1 MDLDWY
7 TTREREY
14 AEVLPWDHLDAGLD
28 REWLWEDWQ
37 DALDEV
43 EVDDCRWT
51 PCFECGVC
59 PQLDTTIQIGPTGR
73 RLLPLTPVADLSNGS
88 LNSHHWRARNGRNAV
103 GRFLRLRLATAKS
116 SAMARSAVVVLGS
129 ALATPRTQPE
139 QHPPPV
145 QWLRVKYA
153 KRGRARFTSHR
164 DFGRAFE
171 RALRRA
177 GVPMA
182 YSSGFS
188 PHPRISYP
196 NASPTGAASEAEY
209 LEIGLAAACDP
220 DKVRVA
226 LDAAL
231 PPGLDVVEVAVV
243 RPGALAEELT
253 GSRWQVDLAGSAES
267 NAAGCPRGVPRQGRG
282 AGAADDQE
290 RNAGVRRPCGRGQR
304 SRSRDGRLTM
314 TLAHQTPLVRPDDV
328 LAGLRVASPEFAPME
343 PPILT
348 RLAQGR
354 LDPESGAIT
363 EPGHLQIAGGAA
375 RRASQL

>member
-1 MDLDWY
+1 
-7 TTREREY
+7 
-14 AEVLPWDHLDAGLD
+14 V
-28 REWLWEDWQ
+28 
-37 DALDEV
+37 
-43 EVDDCRWT
+43 
-51 PCFECGVC
+51 
-59 PQLDTTIQIGPTGR
+59 IQNRG
-73 RLLPLTPVADLSNGS
+73 
-88 LNSHHWRARNGRNAV
+88 WRAV
-103 GRFLRLRLATAKS
+103 T
-116 SAMARSAVVVLGS
+116 LG
-129 ALATPRTQPE
+129 LVATPRTQPE

-209 LEIGLAAACDP
+209 LEIGLAAVCDP
-220 DKVRVA
+220 DVVRVA
-226 LDAAL
+226 LDTAL
-231 PPGLDVVEVAVV
+231 PPGLDVVEVAAVH
-243 RPGALAEELT
+243 PGMLADELT
-253 GSRWQVDLAGSAES
+253 GSRWQVDLADLSIATLQAARDAFLARDAVLVQRMTKNGMREFDARAAVISLEVES
-267 NAAGCPRGVPRQGRG
+267 
-282 AGAADDQE
+282 
-290 RNAGVRRPCGRGQR
+290 
-304 SRSRDGRLTM
+304 GRLSM

-328 LAGLRVASPEFAPME
+328 LAGLRGASQEFAPIE
-343 PPILT
+343 APILT

-363 EPGHLQIAGGAA
+363 EPGHQTPGAEA
-375 RRASQL
+375 RRASRLRRV